1 MVRLIGGIY
10 SDPNLHRSV
19 LLQNHGKRKDY
30 YQTKEIKQKI
40 KDQEDKKWRNTNK
53 TELKEYYLICFIYK
67 TGRKEYYRECQME
80 FLVLEDAENLLGRDW
95 LSKTGAVVNKGERKL
110 MFPMNAVD
118 VTAYSVEE
126 DRLGNAEKN
135 VDDEMEIMSTDEWG
149 SHKLQIENMIPNDL
163 EGNPRRNFLYCWKDT
178 KMSLQ

>member
-1 MVRLIGGIY
+1 
-10 SDPNLHRSV
+10 
-19 LLQNHGKRKDY
+19 
-30 YQTKEIKQKI
+30 
-40 KDQEDKKWRNTNK
+40 
-53 TELKEYYLICFIYK
+53 
-67 TGRKEYYRECQME
+67 ME